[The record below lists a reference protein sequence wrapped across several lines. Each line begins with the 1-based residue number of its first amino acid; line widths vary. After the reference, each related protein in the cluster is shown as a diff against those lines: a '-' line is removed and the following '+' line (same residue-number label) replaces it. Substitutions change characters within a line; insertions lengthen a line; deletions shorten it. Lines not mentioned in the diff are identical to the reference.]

1 MKNNQIDNLFREG
14 LGGIEQTP
22 PPAAWEGIRQ
32 EISGT
37 EISFWGKFN
46 GYLAQP
52 LVYNGLIALAAVSV
66 VAYFVTANLS
76 QDPIAKTTPQVNI
89 ESESPASIENN
100 IASAEAIESQK
111 PELEPVKETTGI
123 IGGKSTKD
131 KVALND
137 SVKVILVDSPANGII
152 SYEEKLQSFNYEPN
166 VNFFGVDSFTFVKV
180 NADGTKSPL
189 STIRLQID
197 PEITLNPNFE
207 FVEVGDN
214 MVKFE
219 NTSLINST
227 DPRVKSP
234 DVIAWTFGDGTVSP
248 AKSPNHMFASP
259 GEFEVCL
266 AISIDTIQ
274 RQICKHVS
282 IAGLTKEEAESK
294 IDAKGKANTPVK
306 ININNESTPGKKK
319 VRKFQIPVKANG
331 TSFLPLDFTFRGIAI
346 VTDPMKEDGS
356 LYGKK

>member
-14 LGGIEQTP
+14 LGGMEQTP

-52 LVYNGLIALAAVSV
+52 LVYNGLIALATIGV
-66 VAYFVTANLS
+66 VAYFVTANMS
-76 QDPIAKTTPQVNI
+76 QEALVNTSPQVI
-89 ESESPASIENN
+89 TQAESPVVDEE
-100 IASAEAIESQK
+100 IASAEAIENQT
-111 PELEPVKETTGI
+111 PPADPVKENAGL
-123 IGGKSTKD
+123 IGGKTKKD

-137 SVKVILVDSPANGII
+137 SVKVILVDSPAHGII
-152 SYEEKLQSFNYEPN
+152 SYEVKLQSFNYEPN

-197 PEITLNPNFE
+197 PEINITANFD
-207 FVEVGDN
+207 FVETGDN

-219 NTSLINST
+219 NTTLIQST
-227 DPRVKSP
+227 DPRVKNP
-234 DVIAWTFGDGTVSP
+234 DVIAWTFGDGTTSP
-248 AKSPNHMFASP
+248 ASNPSHLFTAP
-259 GEFEVCL
+259 GNFEVCL
-266 AISIDTIQ
+266 QVSIDTIQ
-274 RQICKHVS
+274 RKICKQVAV
-282 IAGLTKEEAESK
+282 AGLTPEEAISR

-306 ININNESTPGKKK
+306 ININTESAPGKKK
-319 VRKFQIPVKANG
+319 ARKFQIPVNGNG
-331 TSFLPLDFTFRGIAI
+331 TSFLPIDFTFRGIAI
-346 VTDPMKEDGS
+346 VTDPTGEDGS